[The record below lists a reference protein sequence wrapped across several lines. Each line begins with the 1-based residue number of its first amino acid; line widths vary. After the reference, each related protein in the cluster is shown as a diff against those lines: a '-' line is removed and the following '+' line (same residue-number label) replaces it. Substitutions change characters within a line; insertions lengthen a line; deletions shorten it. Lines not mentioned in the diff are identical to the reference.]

1 MSLLNLKKFGFMA
14 AGVGLFAIVAAQGC
28 SSDDPQATPSGGTG
42 GKSNTAGSAGSKSGG
57 AANKAGAENNG
68 GSAGVPPDEETAG
81 SDGDGDGGEGGAAPI
96 DPGCIGDDGCYSCPP
111 KTNSQFL
118 NACVEG
124 GCPANFDNSKL
135 TKLGLVGTL

>member
-14 AGVGLFAIVAAQGC
+14 ASVSLLAIVAAQGC
-28 SSDDPQATPSGGTG
+28 SSDDTQATPSGGSG
-42 GKSNTAGSAGSKSGG
+42 GKPSTGG
-57 AANKAGAENNG
+57 AAGKAGSEDKGGDANNG
-68 GSAGVPPDEETAG
+68 GTAGVVEDTAG
-81 SDGDGDGGEGGAAPI
+81 AGGVDAEGGAGGEPPV
-96 DPGCIGDDGCYSCPP
+96 DPGCIGDDDCYSCPP

-135 TKLGLVGTL
+135 SKIDLVGTL